1 MLPVKLKF
9 EMKKFINKKI
19 TVLTLILNIIIIFSG
34 FCYGLINPLPAQA
47 DTKTDLETSYMAEG
61 CEQTAEATEQVSVN
75 HQHDNIMPCC
85 VEQKDHAPNVSEQKL
100 SFLKSQLL
108 TISIASTDAVILDNK
123 FFYQSPTL
131 SPPEKALIDSTI
143 LRV

>member
-1 MLPVKLKF
+1 
-9 EMKKFINKKI
+9 MKKFVSKKI
-19 TVLTLILNIIIIFSG
+19 AVFTLILNILIVFSG
-34 FCYGLINPLPAQA
+34 FCYGLATPIPAQA
-47 DTKTDLETSYMAEG
+47 DATMDMEISYMGG
-61 CEQTAEATEQVSVN
+61 CEEVTEASEKISVN

-108 TISIASTDAVILDNK
+108 TISIASTDAVTLDNK
-123 FFYQSPTL
+123 FFYQSPAL
-131 SPPEKALIDSTI
+131 SPPEKALIESTI